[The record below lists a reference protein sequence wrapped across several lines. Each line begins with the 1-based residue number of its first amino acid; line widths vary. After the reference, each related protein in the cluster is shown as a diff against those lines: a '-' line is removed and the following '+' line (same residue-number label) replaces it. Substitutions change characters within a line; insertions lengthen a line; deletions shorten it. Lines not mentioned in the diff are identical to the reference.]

1 MKKNNE
7 MMLAVRVSLFG
18 NVALFL
24 IKLATLVVVNS
35 LAVAADL
42 GISVISL
49 GVSIL
54 LYYAIR
60 LSNKPADMFHNYGYA
75 KIENVARK
83 VIRAKEEGNQ
93 VVVVLSA
100 MAGETDRLINLAH
113 QVADEPDGR
122 EYDALISTGEQ
133 VTVTLLA
140 MMLNRL
146 GHKAKSFLGFQA
158 KILTDQA
165 YKKARILSI
174 NNKSIKNELKKGHIV
189 VVAGFQG
196 VDSENNIT
204 TLGRGGSDT
213 SAVALAA
220 ALRADVCDIF
230 TDVDGVYTTDP
241 NICRKARRLDRIS
254 YDEMLEMARS
264 GAKVLQPRSVEMAKK
279 FQVPVYVRSSFTDA
293 GGTLVTKEDEEM
305 EKEVISGVTYDRDQA
320 KITVVHVPDRPG
332 IAAWLFTPLA
342 EHNIIVDMIIQNA
355 SIEGFTDLTF
365 TVSRKDI
372 RQATR
377 LVEEISKDIG
387 AQKVEVDENV
397 AKVSIVGV
405 GMISHSGVAAK
416 MFATLAREGINIL
429 MISTSEIKV
438 SCVIQSKYTELAV
451 MVLHDAFGLDKES

>member
-1 MKKNNE
+1 M
-7 MMLAVRVSLFG
+7 A
-18 NVALFL
+18 
-24 IKLATLVVVNS
+24 LVVQKYGGTS
-35 LAVAADL
+35 VAN
-42 GISVISL
+42 I
-49 GVSIL
+49 
-54 LYYAIR
+54 
-60 LSNKPADMFHNYGYA
+60 A

-174 NNKSIKNELKKGHIV
+174 DNKTIRNELKKGYIV

-196 VDSENNIT
+196 VDSDNNIT

-230 TDVDGVYTTDP
+230 TDVEGVYTTDP
-241 NICRKARRLDRIS
+241 NICSKARRLDRIS

-279 FQVPVYVRSSFTDA
+279 FQVPVYVRSSFTDE
-293 GGTLVTKEDEEM
+293 GGTLVTK
-305 EKEVISGVTYDRDQA
+305 
-320 KITVVHVPDRPG
+320 
-332 IAAWLFTPLA
+332 
-342 EHNIIVDMIIQNA
+342 
-355 SIEGFTDLTF
+355 
-365 TVSRKDI
+365 
-372 RQATR
+372 
-377 LVEEISKDIG
+377 
-387 AQKVEVDENV
+387 
-397 AKVSIVGV
+397 
-405 GMISHSGVAAK
+405 
-416 MFATLAREGINIL
+416 
-429 MISTSEIKV
+429 
-438 SCVIQSKYTELAV
+438 
-451 MVLHDAFGLDKES
+451 